1 MHAYNEFMYF
11 SKIFIYSMTY
21 IKLIRMA
28 ACGGRENGNEV
39 KNQLKKYYEGKKETG
54 LTRQLMIEH
63 Y

>member
-11 SKIFIYSMTY
+11 SNIFIYSMTY
-21 IKLIRMA
+21 IKLIGMA

-39 KNQLKKYYEGKKETG
+39 KNELKTYGGKKETG